1 MSIYRR
7 LVIEEPLLVGAVRD
21 RHDVDILEFRT
32 GFTPVTM
39 GQDVVPADF
48 AAGLDLAPGRH
59 RPMKQSI
66 ETRDANAGLRW
77 FHVFEKRGKAA
88 DNFARDAHGFGRISS
103 GTNSRL
109 RASKTF
115 HSCSP
120 RSTTSTRIIFAGSS
134 AFSPGSMLF
143 RRTWPTPSVK
153 IPFAGMI
160 RNFSAPTFWVSNSQC
175 FCSENPRGTFNVVQS
190 LYSEPALTVSVERM
204 TT

>member
-32 GFTPVTM
+32 GFTPVKM
-39 GQDVVPADF
+39 GQYVVPADF
-48 AAGLDLAPGRH
+48 AAGLAL
-59 RPMKQSI
+59 
-66 ETRDANAGLRW
+66 
-77 FHVFEKRGKAA
+77 
-88 DNFARDAHGFGRISS
+88 AHGWHC
-103 GTNSRL
+103 T
-109 RASKTF
+109 
-115 HSCSP
+115 
-120 RSTTSTRIIFAGSS
+120 
-134 AFSPGSMLF
+134 MLF

-175 FCSENPRGTFNVVQS
+175 FCSENPRGTFSVVQS